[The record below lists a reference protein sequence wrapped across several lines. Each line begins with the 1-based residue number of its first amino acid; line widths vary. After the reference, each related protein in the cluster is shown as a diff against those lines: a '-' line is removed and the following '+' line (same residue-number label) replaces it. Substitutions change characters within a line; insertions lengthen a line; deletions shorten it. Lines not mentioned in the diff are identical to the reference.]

1 MPAACVAAAC
11 SASQATLGALSPPP
25 TRVDTRATA
34 TATAKALAQQRAY
47 YALKQE
53 ALREDASEETVYFR
67 TSLYFDRHEFAP
79 VQHELGC
86 KLVLPRYRA
95 PA

>member
-1 MPAACVAAAC
+1 MPAACVAAEC
-11 SASQATLGALSPPP
+11 SASQAALGALSPP
-25 TRVDTRATA
+25 TRVGTRATA
-34 TATAKALAQQRAY
+34 TATAKALAQQRVY

-53 ALREDASEETVYFR
+53 VLREDASEEAVYVR
-67 TSLYFDRHEFAP
+67 NEFEVRSTRVAP

-86 KLVLPRYRA
+86 KLVLPRCRA